1 MQPVVVQ
8 TGDQKWSLA
17 LPPFLAYEM
26 VSETS
31 SQILQGCKVT
41 ESQSLSTLFSARH
54 NKSSLLSSCRVHQ
67 ACTSS
72 CSPPG
77 LLPSPSV
84 SDQEVMAEGKAASF
98 CLHHQL
104 AFSLVLTTALGSHYQ
119 GAWGGAGHWSLT
131 GSYELVLSPYS
142 SGPLRARP

>member
-41 ESQSLSTLFSARH
+41 ESQSLSTLFGARH

-67 ACTSS
+67 ALV
-72 CSPPG
+72 PP
-77 LLPSPSV
+77 P
-84 SDQEVMAEGKAASF
+84 A
-98 CLHHQL
+98 LHL
-104 AFSLVLTTALGSHYQ
+104 AFSHLPQSQTKK
-119 GAWGGAGHWSLT
+119 
-131 GSYELVLSPYS
+131 
-142 SGPLRARP
+142 